1 MNQIYRALHMPPK
14 RLIKKL
20 SGQKE
25 IYTIAVRRAPKGE
38 GCDPLPALGEEPYTP
53 LPYTPGTWYADPLLY
68 EDDNGKRWLSAK
80 HSIWR
85 RTAVILPWRSLMKT
99 TTCCRPAW
107 Y

>member
-53 LPYTPGTWYADPLLY
+53 LPYTRHL
-68 EDDNGKRWLSAK
+68 
-80 HSIWR
+80 
-85 RTAVILPWRSLMKT
+85 V
-99 TTCCRPAW
+99 CRPPAV
-107 Y
+107 

>member
-38 GCDPLPALGEEPYTP
+38 GFYPLPALG
-53 LPYTPGTWYADPLLY
+53 
-68 EDDNGKRWLSAK
+68 
-80 HSIWR
+80 
-85 RTAVILPWRSLMKT
+85 
-99 TTCCRPAW
+99 
-107 Y
+107 

>member
-38 GCDPLPALGEEPYTP
+38 GFKTSEYLSCAFIVALFLTRPSSDARFP
-53 LPYTPGTWYADPLLY
+53 RHL
-68 EDDNGKRWLSAK
+68 
-80 HSIWR
+80 
-85 RTAVILPWRSLMKT
+85 V
-99 TTCCRPAW
+99 CRPPAI
-107 Y
+107 

>member
-53 LPYTPGTWYADPLLY
+53 RQTLAVL
-68 EDDNGKRWLSAK
+68 R
-80 HSIWR
+80 SIQYGGEPR
-85 RTAVILPWRSLMKT
+85 
-99 TTCCRPAW
+99 
-107 Y
+107 

>member
-38 GCDPLPALGEEPYTP
+38 GISGQLF
-53 LPYTPGTWYADPLLY
+53 
-68 EDDNGKRWLSAK
+68 KMSF
-80 HSIWR
+80 
-85 RTAVILPWRSLMKT
+85 
-99 TTCCRPAW
+99 RPE
-107 Y
+107 

>member
-68 EDDNGKRWLSAK
+68 EDDNGKRWLFCEAFNMAENRGD
-80 HSIWR
+80 I
-85 RTAVILPWRSLMKT
+85 AVAEFG
-99 TTCCRPAW
+99 CCRKPAPTTA
-107 Y
+107 

>member
-38 GCDPLPALGEEPYTP
+38 GCDPLPALGEEPYT
-53 LPYTPGTWYADPLLY
+53 GC
-68 EDDNGKRWLSAK
+68 SAK

-85 RTAVILPWRSLMKT
+85 RTAVILP
-99 TTCCRPAW
+99 
-107 Y
+107 

>member
-53 LPYTPGTWYADPLLY
+53 LPYTPGTWYADPLA
-68 EDDNGKRWLSAK
+68 NAGCSAK

>member
-38 GCDPLPALGEEPYTP
+38 GCEPLPDLGEEPYTP
-53 LPYTPGTWYADPLLY
+53 LPYTPGTWYPDPLLY
-68 EDDNGKRWLSAK
+68 HD
-80 HSIWR
+80 
-85 RTAVILPWRSLMKT
+85 
-99 TTCCRPAW
+99 
-107 Y
+107 

>member
-20 SGQKE
+20 SGQKK
-25 IYTIAVRRAPKGE
+25 IYTIAVRRAPKGKAATRCPLWVKNLTPRCPTPPAPGMPTPCCMRMTTANA
-38 GCDPLPALGEEPYTP
+38 GC
-53 LPYTPGTWYADPLLY
+53 
-68 EDDNGKRWLSAK
+68 SAK

>member
-38 GCDPLPALGEEPYTP
+38 GCVHNRPWHALE
-53 LPYTPGTWYADPLLY
+53 
-68 EDDNGKRWLSAK
+68 
-80 HSIWR
+80 R
-85 RTAVILPWRSLMKT
+85 RR
-99 TTCCRPAW
+99 
-107 Y
+107 